1 MSGKAIAYFFFGF
14 VAGLLVVELTDGK
27 PAKKANQKMK
37 IDGID
42 QSVNKPYSLE
52 TDVQQDT
59 FNNHRPNN
67 SSGSSISNNFAL
79 LIV

>member
-27 PAKKANQKMK
+27 PAKKANQEMK
-37 IDGID
+37 IDHID
-42 QSVNKPYSLE
+42 NSVNKPYSLE

-59 FNNHRPNN
+59 FNNQRPNN
-67 SSGSSISNNFAL
+67 SSGSSRRNN
-79 LIV
+79 

>member
-27 PAKKANQKMK
+27 PAKKANQEMK

-59 FNNHRPNN
+59 FNNQRPNN
-67 SSGSSISNNFAL
+67 SSGSSRRNN
-79 LIV
+79 

>member
-1 MSGKAIAYFFFGF
+1 MSGKSIAYFFFGF

-27 PAKKANQKMK
+27 PAKKANQKMR

-52 TDVQQDT
+52 TDAQQDT
-59 FNNHRPNN
+59 FNNQRPNN
-67 SSGSSISNNFAL
+67 SSGSSRRNN
-79 LIV
+79 

>member
-1 MSGKAIAYFFFGF
+1 MSGKSIAYFFFGF

-27 PAKKANQKMK
+27 PAKKANQEMK

-59 FNNHRPNN
+59 FNNQRPNN
-67 SSGSSISNNFAL
+67 SSGSSRRNN
-79 LIV
+79 

>member
-27 PAKKANQKMK
+27 PAKKANQEMK

-42 QSVNKPYSLE
+42 QSFNKPYSLE

-59 FNNHRPNN
+59 FNNQRPNN
-67 SSGSSISNNFAL
+67 SSGSSRSNN
-79 LIV
+79 

>member
-1 MSGKAIAYFFFGF
+1 MSGKAIAYFFFRF

-27 PAKKANQKMK
+27 PAKKANQEMK

-42 QSVNKPYSLE
+42 QSFNKPYSLE

-59 FNNHRPNN
+59 FNNQRPNN
-67 SSGSSISNNFAL
+67 SSGSSRRNN
-79 LIV
+79 

>member
-14 VAGLLVVELTDGK
+14 VTGLLVVELSDGK
-27 PAKKANQKMK
+27 PAKKANQEMK

-59 FNNHRPNN
+59 FNNQRPNN
-67 SSGSSISNNFAL
+67 SSGSSRRNN
-79 LIV
+79 

>member
-14 VAGLLVVELTDGK
+14 LAGLLVVELTDGK
-27 PAKKANQKMK
+27 PAKKANQEMK

-42 QSVNKPYSLE
+42 QSFNKPYSLE

-59 FNNHRPNN
+59 FNNQRPNN
-67 SSGSSISNNFAL
+67 SSGSSRRNN
-79 LIV
+79 

>member
-27 PAKKANQKMK
+27 PAKKANQEMK

-42 QSVNKPYSLE
+42 QSFNKPYSLE
-52 TDVQQDT
+52 TDTQQDT
-59 FNNHRPNN
+59 FNNQRPNN
-67 SSGSSISNNFAL
+67 SSGSSRRNN
-79 LIV
+79 

>member
-27 PAKKANQKMK
+27 PAKTANQEMK

-59 FNNHRPNN
+59 FNNQRPNN
-67 SSGSSISNNFAL
+67 SSGSSRRNN
-79 LIV
+79 

>member
-27 PAKKANQKMK
+27 PAKKANQEMK

-59 FNNHRPNN
+59 FNNQRPNN
-67 SSGSSISNNFAL
+67 SS
-79 LIV
+79 

>member
-27 PAKKANQKMK
+27 PAKKANQEMK
-37 IDGID
+37 IDDID

-59 FNNHRPNN
+59 FNNQRPNN
-67 SSGSSISNNFAL
+67 SSGSSRRNN
-79 LIV
+79 

>member
-27 PAKKANQKMK
+27 PAKKSNQEMK
-37 IDGID
+37 IDGIG

-59 FNNHRPNN
+59 FNNQRPNN
-67 SSGSSISNNFAL
+67 SSGSSRRNN
-79 LIV
+79 

>member
-27 PAKKANQKMK
+27 PAKKANQEMK

-42 QSVNKPYSLE
+42 QSFNKPYSLE

-59 FNNHRPNN
+59 FNNQRPNN
-67 SSGSSISNNFAL
+67 SSGSSRRNN
-79 LIV
+79 

>member
-1 MSGKAIAYFFFGF
+1 MSGKSIAYFFFGF

-27 PAKKANQKMK
+27 PAKKANQEMK

-42 QSVNKPYSLE
+42 QSFNKPYSLE

-59 FNNHRPNN
+59 FNNQRPNN
-67 SSGSSISNNFAL
+67 SSGSSRRNN
-79 LIV
+79 

>member
-27 PAKKANQKMK
+27 PAKKANLKMK

-59 FNNHRPNN
+59 FNNQRPNN
-67 SSGSSISNNFAL
+67 SSGSSRRSN
-79 LIV
+79 

>member
-14 VAGLLVVELTDGK
+14 LAGLLVVELTDGK
-27 PAKKANQKMK
+27 PSKKANQEMK

-42 QSVNKPYSLE
+42 QSFNKPYSLE

-59 FNNHRPNN
+59 FNNQRPNN
-67 SSGSSISNNFAL
+67 SSGSSRRNN
-79 LIV
+79 

>member
-27 PAKKANQKMK
+27 PAKKANQEMK

-42 QSVNKPYSLE
+42 QSFNKPYSLE
-52 TDVQQDT
+52 TDTQQDT
-59 FNNHRPNN
+59 FNSQRPNN
-67 SSGSSISNNFAL
+67 SSGSSRRNN
-79 LIV
+79 

>member
-27 PAKKANQKMK
+27 PAKKANQDMK

-42 QSVNKPYSLE
+42 QSFNKPYSLE

-59 FNNHRPNN
+59 FNNQRPNN
-67 SSGSSISNNFAL
+67 SSGSSRRNN
-79 LIV
+79 

>member
-27 PAKKANQKMK
+27 PAKKANQEMK

-42 QSVNKPYSLE
+42 QSLNKPYSLE

-59 FNNHRPNN
+59 FNNQRPNN
-67 SSGSSISNNFAL
+67 SSGSSRRNN
-79 LIV
+79 

>member
-1 MSGKAIAYFFFGF
+1 MSGKSIAYFFFGF

-27 PAKKANQKMK
+27 PAKKANQKMR

-59 FNNHRPNN
+59 FNNQRPNN
-67 SSGSSISNNFAL
+67 SSGSSRRNN
-79 LIV
+79 

>member
-1 MSGKAIAYFFFGF
+1 MSGKSIAYFFFGF
-14 VAGLLVVELTDGK
+14 LAGLLVVELTDGK

-59 FNNHRPNN
+59 FNNQRPNN
-67 SSGSSISNNFAL
+67 SSGSSRRSN
-79 LIV
+79 

>member
-27 PAKKANQKMK
+27 PAKKATQKMK

-59 FNNHRPNN
+59 FNNQRPNN
-67 SSGSSISNNFAL
+67 SSGSSRRNN
-79 LIV
+79 

>member
-1 MSGKAIAYFFFGF
+1 
-14 VAGLLVVELTDGK
+14 
-27 PAKKANQKMK
+27 MK

-59 FNNHRPNN
+59 FNNQRPNN
-67 SSGSSISNNFAL
+67 SSGSSRRNN
-79 LIV
+79 

>member
-42 QSVNKPYSLE
+42 QSFNKPYSLE

-59 FNNHRPNN
+59 FNNQRPNN
-67 SSGSSISNNFAL
+67 SSGSSRRNN
-79 LIV
+79 